1 MALESLKLSDTSDDN
16 RGDDAAVDIFSE
28 GSLEIVS
35 FAYSSSTSSPPKT
48 VENKISSFCKSQNLM
63 EVKIYNN
70 INFYRQIGTQTSSYQ
85 PLAPM
90 KWF

>member
-16 RGDDAAVDIFSE
+16 YGDVAAVDIFSKE
-28 GSLEIVS
+28 SLEIIS
-35 FAYSSSTSSPPKT
+35 FADSSSTSSSPET

-70 INFYRQIGTQTSSYQ
+70 INFYREIGTQTSS
-85 PLAPM
+85 
-90 KWF
+90 